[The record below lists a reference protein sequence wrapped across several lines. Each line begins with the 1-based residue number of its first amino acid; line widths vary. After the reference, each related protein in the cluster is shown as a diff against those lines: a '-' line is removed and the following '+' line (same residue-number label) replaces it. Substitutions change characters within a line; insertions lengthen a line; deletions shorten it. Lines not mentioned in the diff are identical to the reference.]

1 MPQCTI
7 DYIKILK
14 TEAAHLTD
22 VLTAVVPGPNSLWDF
37 DDAGLWT
44 HDSAS
49 VLRLLP
55 PAMLA
60 CSACACAAGVV
71 AAAAAAVAGA
81 ADPGVAPAGA
91 AAGVAVAVA
100 GAVEDL

>member
-1 MPQCTI
+1 MFSLQLFQ
-7 DYIKILK
+7 D
-14 TEAAHLTD
+14 
-22 VLTAVVPGPNSLWDF
+22 LTAFGIFMMSDC
-37 DDAGLWT
+37 GLT
-44 HDSAS
+44 HSAS

-60 CSACACAAGVV
+60 CNACACAAGVV

-100 GAVEDL
+100 GAVEDLWGTVWKNLKKVKDDT